1 MFSRFFI
8 HRPIFASVISIAILI
23 AGGVSLLGLP
33 IAQFPEISPP
43 TVTVSTS
50 YPGANALVVAETV
63 ATPIEQEVNGVENSI
78 YMSAVC
84 GNDGS
89 YQLTVTFEQGTDLD
103 IAQVQVQ
110 NRVQSAMP
118 KLPEEVKRL
127 GVNTK
132 KKSPD
137 FALMLSLVSPDG
149 KFDALYLN
157 NYAVLRLKDELART
171 SGVGDITIF
180 GASEYSMRIWLD
192 PHKLRARNLTT
203 NDVVAAIREQNI
215 QVAAGAV
222 GDPPAPKDVAFQY
235 TVKTLGRLTTEQQ
248 FKDIIVKTGEGGR
261 ITRVKDVARV
271 ALGGENYKMFSQL
284 NGAPAATI
292 MVYQLPGSNVLDIS
306 KSVQAKMDVL
316 ARSFPEGLEYLV
328 SYNASDVV
336 VASIDEITETLLIA
350 AILVILTVLI
360 FLQDL
365 RTTLIPAATIPV
377 SLIGTFAV
385 MALLGFSI
393 NTLTLFGLV
402 LAIGI
407 VVDDAIVVVE
417 NVARNIDE
425 TGMGAR
431 EATEKAMEEITGPVI
446 ATTLVLLAVFVPTAF
461 MGGMTGVMYKQFG
474 LTIAVATV
482 FSSINALTLSPAL
495 CGILMRPT
503 RETRNPIYVG
513 FNWILGKST
522 NVYTKIVGLFVRKFV
537 IAIVVFGGICF
548 GAYHSFAVTPTAFV
562 PGEDQGYGIIDIQL
576 PDAASLGRTTEI
588 VDRVNKILA
597 DTPGMK
603 NAIAIGGYSL
613 VNSAYAGNFASYII
627 VFKHWDDRP
636 AEQVGN
642 RIVAHINRELAK
654 IRECVGMAF
663 ETPPIPGLGLTA
675 GFDVQIQD
683 RGGVGLAM
691 LERVSTELIQKGNG
705 QAMLTNLYTGFRS
718 NVPQLFVDID
728 REKVKR
734 LGIPLQDVFD
744 TLQAYL
750 GSAYVNDF
758 NQFGRTFKVYLQA
771 DSKFRATEEDI
782 GRLRVRSSKGEMIP
796 LGTLLEVQ
804 RTFGPPTVTRYNVYP
819 SVSIKGAPA
828 EGFSSGQA
836 IDVMEGLATAD
847 LPPTMG
853 FEWTGTAFQEKQ
865 SGSTAAL
872 VFGLALVFVYL
883 VLAGQ
888 YESWSIPW
896 SVILAVPIGILGAF
910 ILTIARGYTN
920 NVYTQVGL
928 VLLIGLVCKNSI
940 LIVEFAK
947 EKRDAGSSVVDAALE
962 AARLRF
968 RPILMT
974 ALSFVLGTLPLIIA
988 TGAGAGSRK
997 ALGSAVFGGMV
1008 LATILGVMLTPA
1020 LYRMIQGLSEKLG
1033 GAPKTVAVAAASV
1046 VDSPAARPDQE
1057 PPSIE
1062 LPDE

>member
-1 MFSRFFI
+1 MLSRFFI
-8 HRPIFASVISIAILI
+8 HRPIFASVISIAIVI
-23 AGGVSLLGLP
+23 AGGVSLLALP
-33 IAQFPEISPP
+33 VAQFPDISPP

-50 YPGANALVVAETV
+50 YPGANAVVVAETV

-78 YMSAVC
+78 YMSSVC

-89 YQLTVTFEQGTDLD
+89 YSLTVTFEQGTNLD

-137 FALMLSLVSPDG
+137 FALMVSLVSPDG
-149 KFDALYLN
+149 SKDALFLN

-171 SGVGDITIF
+171 KGVGDISIF
-180 GASEYSMRIWLD
+180 GASEYSMRVWLD
-192 PHKLRARNLTT
+192 PNKLQARNLTT
-203 NDVVAAIREQNI
+203 NDVINAIREQNV
-215 QVAAGAV
+215 QVAAGAI
-222 GDPPAPKDVAFQY
+222 GDPPAPEDVQFQY
-235 TVKTLGRLTTEQQ
+235 TVKTLGRLTTEEQ
-248 FKDIIVKTGEGGR
+248 FRDIIVKTGEGGR
-261 ITRVKDVARV
+261 ITRVKDIARV
-271 ALGGENYKMFSQL
+271 KRGGENYKMFSQL
-284 NGAPAATI
+284 NGKPAATI
-292 MVYQLPGSNVLDIS
+292 MLYQLPGSNVLDIS
-306 KSVQAKMDVL
+306 EAVKGKMEQL
-316 ARSFPEGLEYLV
+316 SRSFPEGVEYTV
-328 SYNASDVV
+328 SYDASAVV
-336 VASIDEITETLLIA
+336 VASIDEITETLFIA

-385 MALLGFSI
+385 MAILGFSL

-417 NVARNIDE
+417 NVARNIDA
-425 TGMGAR
+425 TGMGAK

-461 MGGMTGVMYKQFG
+461 MGGMTGIMYKQFA

-495 CGILMRPT
+495 CGLLMRPT
-503 RETRNPIYVG
+503 RKTRNPIYLG
-513 FNWILGKST
+513 FNFILGKAT
-522 NVYTKIVGLFVRKFV
+522 GVYGAIVDLFVRKFV
-537 IAIVVFGGICF
+537 IALVLFGGICA
-548 GAYHSFAVTPTAFV
+548 GAYYGFVVTPTAFV

-576 PDAASLGRTTEI
+576 PDAASLSRTTE
-588 VDRVNKILA
+588 VVERVNKILA
-597 DTPGMK
+597 ETPGMK
-603 NAIAIGGYSL
+603 NAISIGGYSM

-627 VFKHWDDRP
+627 VFEHWDDRP
-636 AEQVGN
+636 PEEIGH
-642 RIVAHINRELAK
+642 RIVAHINTELRK
-654 IRECVGMAF
+654 IRDSTGMAF

-675 GFDVQIQD
+675 GFDIQIQD

-691 LERVSTELIQKGNG
+691 LEQTTLDLIEKGNG
-705 QAMLTNLYTGFRS
+705 QAMLQNLYTGFRS

-734 LGIPLQDVFD
+734 LDIPLQAVFD

-758 NQFGRTFKVYLQA
+758 NMLGRTFKVYLQA
-771 DSKFRATEEDI
+771 DSMYRARPKDI
-782 GRLRVRSSKGEMIP
+782 MNLRVRSNKGEMIP

-804 RTFGPPTVTRYNVYP
+804 RTFGPPTITRYNVYP
-819 SVSIKGAPA
+819 AASIKGGPA

-836 IDVMEGLATAD
+836 IGVMESMAEAD
-847 LPPTMG
+847 LPATMG
-853 FEWTGTAFQEKQ
+853 FAWTGTAFQEKQ
-865 SGSTAAL
+865 SGGQSAL
-872 VFGLALVFVYL
+872 IFGLAIIFVYL
-883 VLAGQ
+883 VLAAQ

-896 SVILAVPIGILGAF
+896 SVLLAIPIGVLGALAF
-910 ILTIARGYTN
+910 TIARGYTN

-947 EKRDAGSSVVDAALE
+947 EERDKGKSVVDAALE

-997 ALGSAVFGGMV
+997 SLGTAVFGGMV
-1008 LATILGVMLTPA
+1008 VATILGVLLTPA
-1020 LYRMIQGLSEKLG
+1020 LYRMIQGLAEKLSG
-1033 GAPKTVAVAAASV
+1033 GRGPEE
-1046 VDSPAARPDQE
+1046 E
-1057 PPSIE
+1057 PEIDLSE
-1062 LPDE
+1062 LG

>member
-1 MFSRFFI
+1 MLSRFFI
-8 HRPIFASVISIAILI
+8 HRPIFASVVSIVIVI
-23 AGGVSLLGLP
+23 AGGVSLLALP
-33 IAQFPEISPP
+33 VAQFPDISPP

-50 YPGANALVVAETV
+50 YPGANAVVVAETV

-78 YMSAVC
+78 YMSSVC

-89 YQLTVTFEQGTDLD
+89 YSLTVTFEQGTNLD

-137 FALMLSLVSPDG
+137 FALMVSLVSPDG
-149 KFDALYLN
+149 RYDALYLN
-157 NYAVLRLKDELART
+157 NYAVLRLKDVLART
-171 SGVGDITIF
+171 PGVGDISIF
-180 GASEYSMRIWLD
+180 GASEYSMRVWLD
-192 PHKLRARNLTT
+192 PDRLQARNLTT
-203 NDVVAAIREQNI
+203 NDVVNAIREQNV
-215 QVAAGAV
+215 QVAAGAI
-222 GDPPAPKDVAFQY
+222 GDPPAPEHVQFQY
-235 TVKTLGRLTTEQQ
+235 TVKTLGRLADIEQFQ
-248 FKDIIVKTGEGGR
+248 GIIVKTGEGGR
-261 ITRVKDVARV
+261 VTRVKDVARV
-271 ALGGENYKMFSQL
+271 DLGGENYKMFSQL
-284 NGAPAATI
+284 NGKPAATI
-292 MVYQLPGSNVLDIS
+292 MLYQLPGSNVLDIS
-306 KSVQAKMDVL
+306 KAVKATMEDLS
-316 ARSFPEGLEYLV
+316 RSFPEGLEHV
-328 SYNASDVV
+328 ISYDASAVV
-336 VASIDEITETLLIA
+336 VASIEEITETLFIA

-360 FLQDL
+360 FLQDF

-385 MALLGFSI
+385 MAVLGFSL

-417 NVARNIDE
+417 NVARNIDA

-446 ATTLVLLAVFVPTAF
+446 ATTLVLLAVFVPTSF
-461 MGGMTGVMYKQFG
+461 MGGMTGVMYKQFA

-495 CGILMRPT
+495 CGLLMRPT
-503 RETRNPIYVG
+503 RKTRNPIYLG
-513 FNWILGKST
+513 FNFVLAKST
-522 NVYTKIVGLFVRKFV
+522 GVYSGIVTLFVRKFV
-537 IAIVVFGGICF
+537 IAVVLFGGICA
-548 GAYHSFAVTPTAFV
+548 GAYYGFVTTPTAFV

-576 PDAASLGRTTEI
+576 PDAASLGRTTE
-588 VDRVNKILA
+588 VVERVNKILA
-597 DTPGMK
+597 DTPGLK
-603 NAIAIGGYSL
+603 NAISIGGYSL
-613 VNSAYAGNFASYII
+613 VNSAYAGNFASFII
-627 VFKHWDDRP
+627 VFEHWDDRP
-636 AEQVGN
+636 PEEIGH
-642 RIVAHINRELAK
+642 RIVAHINAELRK
-654 IRECVGMAF
+654 IRDSTGMAF

-675 GFDVQIQD
+675 GFDIQIQD
-683 RGGVGLAM
+683 RGGVGLAT
-691 LERVSTELIQKGNG
+691 LEQVTGDLIAKGNG
-705 QAMLTNLYTGFRS
+705 QAMLRNLYTGFRS

-734 LGIPLQDVFD
+734 LDIPLHAVFD

-758 NQFGRTFKVYLQA
+758 NRFGRTFKVYLQA
-771 DSKFRATEEDI
+771 DSMYRATPKDI
-782 GRLRVRSSKGEMIP
+782 AHLRVRSNKGEMIP
-796 LGTLLEVQ
+796 LGTLLDVR
-804 RTFGPPTVTRYNVYP
+804 RTFGPPTITRYNVYP
-819 SVSIKGAPA
+819 AASIKGSPA
-828 EGFSSGQA
+828 TGFSSGQA
-836 IDVMEGLATAD
+836 IGVMESMAEAD
-847 LPPTMG
+847 LPSAMG
-853 FEWTGTAFQEKQ
+853 YEWTGTAYQEKQ
-865 SGSTAAL
+865 SGGQSAL
-872 VFGLALVFVYL
+872 IFALALVFVYL
-883 VLAGQ
+883 VLAAQ

-896 SVILAVPIGILGAF
+896 SVLLAVPIGVLGAF
-910 ILTIARGYTN
+910 AFTIARGYTN

-947 EKRDAGSSVVDAALE
+947 EEREKGKSVVDAALD

-997 ALGSAVFGGMV
+997 SLGTAVFGGMV
-1008 LATILGVMLTPA
+1008 VATILGVLLTPA
-1020 LYRMIQGLSEKLG
+1020 LYRMIQGFAEMVSGGKPEDEREIDLSKLG
-1033 GAPKTVAVAAASV
+1033 
-1046 VDSPAARPDQE
+1046 
-1057 PPSIE
+1057 
-1062 LPDE
+1062 